1 MIVHPDDKRAE
12 GQWESAKRIL
22 VVALFGLAAG
32 LAVAGSV
39 DQRVGG
45 VVVVAAFGLGV
56 VALHRLGRAGST
68 GSG

>member
-1 MIVHPDDKRAE
+1 MHPDDERAE
-12 GQWESAKRIL
+12 GQWASAKRLL
-22 VVALFGLAAG
+22 VLALFGLAAG
-32 LAVAGSV
+32 LGVAGSM

-56 VALHRLGRAGST
+56 VALHRLGRAGGA